1 MAGSV
6 PSVGDKQRLVGPVAE
21 IPPPVDAFRLRADAD
36 PYLTGDVTL
45 ASGTFIT
52 LNQVGQT
59 ITINCDLSPA
69 VAAPPEVRQT
79 SELGVSSLFALA
91 DHTHQSPT
99 IYWPQSGSPNDNV
112 VSNRSAYIT
121 RTTSTQGATNF
132 CSYPVGSIVDGAQGD
147 FATIGGGYECSAV
160 DNYSVVSGGFQN
172 ACLTTLTDGCN
183 TISGGASNTTVGCSY
198 CSIAG
203 GVGNNITQFDDPTE
217 EVLHAHCSGSYGE
230 VYRSGGSTAGVRARS
245 YMAGEQAYAC
255 GSQADQPGYAQDSR
269 VVISGRT
276 PGSVAN
282 ESVQLVQWTGA
293 VTNGLLFQPDRAFT
307 AELRVVAADT
317 ASANQASWVIGVSF
331 RTNGAGVVSILSS
344 SSIYSY
350 QSAGS
355 VLWNVVLTAV
365 ADELIVTFFTGAGVT
380 AAVNVTAALLFTQV
394 INAPF

>member
-6 PSVGDKQRLVGPVAE
+6 PNVGDKQRLVGPSSGE
-21 IPPPVDAFRLRADAD
+21 AFRLRADAN

-69 VAAPPEVRQT
+69 LAAPPEVRES
-79 SELGVSSLFALA
+79 SELGISSLLALA

-112 VSNRSAYIT
+112 VSNRANQIT
-121 RTTSTQGATNF
+121 KTTSTQGATNF
-132 CSYPVGSIVDGAQGD
+132 CSYPVGSPVDGAQGD

-160 DNYSVVSGGFQN
+160 DDYSTVAGGLAN
-172 ACLTTLTDGCN
+172 GSLSTTTNGAN
-183 TISGGASNTTVGCSY
+183 VISGGESNVIVNASY
-198 CSIAG
+198 CTIAG
-203 GVGNNITQFDDPTE
+203 GVGNNVTQFDDPAE
-217 EVLHAHCSGSYGE
+217 EVFHVFCSGSYGE
-230 VYRSGGSTAGVRARS
+230 VYRNGGSTGGLRARS
-245 YMAGEQAYAC
+245 YMAGEEAYAC
-255 GSQADQPGYAQDSR
+255 GSEADLPGYSQDSR

-276 PGSVAN
+276 PGSGAN

-293 VTNGLLFQPDRAFT
+293 LKNGLLFQPERAFT

-317 ASANQASWVIGVSF
+317 ASADQASWLIGISF
-331 RTNGAGVVSILSS
+331 RTNGAGSVSILSS

-350 QSAGS
+350 QSAGA
-355 VLWNVVLTAV
+355 VLWDVVLTAV
-365 ADELIVTFFTGAGVT
+365 ANELIVTFFTGDGVT

-394 INAPF
+394 TNAPF